1 MSKHE
6 AHFLPQEHEHAD
18 SWHRHSVEEGTPQG
32 EHTATASATSLM
44 VSFFVLTMS
53 VFVTVGLLVVFFN
66 HFAWQARAA
75 REETTVMSADAAAT
89 VERITKE
96 QGEFG
101 FVPDKP
107 GVYRIP
113 VSQAMDRVV
122 AKYAQKK

>member
-6 AHFLPQEHEHAD
+6 THFLPQEHEHAD
-18 SWHRHSVEEGTPQG
+18 SWHRHSAEEGAPQG

-75 REETTVMSADAAAT
+75 NEETTVLSVDANAT
-89 VERITKE
+89 VDRITKE
-96 QGEFG
+96 QAEFG

-113 VSQAMDRVV
+113 LNQAMDRVV